1 MTRPQTGMRLIGVN
15 ELKAALAELP
25 NAIQKRAVREA
36 LSTAAQPVAD
46 LANQKAPGI
55 GNLRK
60 SYSVTARIIPSQRSE
75 TQRPGKDGVRVFVG
89 ANYSKA
95 APYYAPHAHLVE
107 FGTGPR
113 YQSNGKFVGQTAAQ
127 PHLRPAW
134 EQSKVNVVAT
144 FGPLLGRQVELAAAR
159 VARRNARAARRAARG

>member
-1 MTRPQTGMRLIGVN
+1 MTRPQVGMKLVGVR
-15 ELKAALAELP
+15 ELQAALSELP
-25 NAIQKRAVREA
+25 NNVQKSAIRNA
-36 LSTAAQPVAD
+36 LKTAAQPVAD
-46 LANQKAPGI
+46 KANQKAPGI

-75 TQRPGKDGVRVFVG
+75 VRRPGKDAVRLFVG
-89 ANYSKA
+89 ANYSKV
-95 APYYAPHAHLVE
+95 APFYAPHAHLVE

-113 YQSNGKFVGQTAAQ
+113 YHANGKYVGQTVAQ

-134 EQSKVNVVAT
+134 EETKVNVVAT
-144 FGPLLGRQVELAAAR
+144 FGPLLGNQIELAAAR